1 MNEIQKWIIKWHYN
15 PSVLEAFNSVEHT
28 LLLYTPLTT
37 ILCVLLLF
45 ITGNEFNIVYATEH
59 KDADAENAK
68 KLRVSRRSKS
78 KLSGTNSQKS
88 PDKWNFLSDEQFN
101 EWLRGLTDGEGC
113 FMIKS
118 VRPGKLFSFRF
129 VIYMHKDDFPML
141 EAISKRLK
149 IGCLHKGDHFASY
162 YVTSKNDLRKIFEI
176 FDKSPLNTSK
186 HLNYLAFKKAYYLY
200 FNRDVKNKNSAE
212 LVEEIMALKNLMNK
226 KRICFKQPVDHRIKI
241 TPYWL
246 LGFVEAEGYFSV
258 TSPSRLTFGIGQT
271 LSEINVLKAIKEF
284 LLSLPGS
291 YKITRKDTNVVAL
304 DQDSKAKNE
313 KSKPMARIQINK
325 SDYILNVL
333 VLFFDSLTWL
343 SKKEL
348 DYNDWKLILTL
359 KSQGKHFTEEGKE
372 IISLISKRM
381 NRNRLSTVSPQPKE
395 IAIEER
401 IQKLLAAPSNYEIHP
416 NGKILIKSSGI
427 YLKGRGNISI
437 EVFDDEGLLVYD
449 FDSIKECALFF
460 GVSTRT
466 IVRKLDNNT
475 SFPFN
480 GKNLIIKRVIN
491 QIF

>member
-1 MNEIQKWIIKWHYN
+1 
-15 PSVLEAFNSVEHT
+15 
-28 LLLYTPLTT
+28 
-37 ILCVLLLF
+37 
-45 ITGNEFNIVYATEH
+45 
-59 KDADAENAK
+59 
-68 KLRVSRRSKS
+68 
-78 KLSGTNSQKS
+78 
-88 PDKWNFLSDEQFN
+88 
-101 EWLRGLTDGEGC
+101 
-113 FMIKS
+113 MIKS

-333 VLFFDSLTWL
+333 VLFF
-343 SKKEL
+343 
-348 DYNDWKLILTL
+348 LI
-359 KSQGKHFTEEGKE
+359 
-372 IISLISKRM
+372 
-381 NRNRLSTVSPQPKE
+381 
-395 IAIEER
+395 A
-401 IQKLLAAPSNYEIHP
+401 
-416 NGKILIKSSGI
+416 
-427 YLKGRGNISI
+427 
-437 EVFDDEGLLVYD
+437 
-449 FDSIKECALFF
+449 
-460 GVSTRT
+460 
-466 IVRKLDNNT
+466 
-475 SFPFN
+475 
-480 GKNLIIKRVIN
+480 
-491 QIF
+491 